1 MSPPADHSDNQKIR
15 AVIDAWG
22 EASAAGDLTAQLNL
36 MTNDVIFLTP
46 GNPPMHRDQ
55 FAVGFKAMIQVV
67 RLACRSE
74 VQEITVNGDLAL
86 CWNLLEVDFTPIEGG
101 ETVKHVGHT
110 LTALRRDPDGQWRIW
125 RDANLLA
132 LA

>member
-1 MSPPADHSDNQKIR
+1 MSEPTDEQRIR
-15 AVIDAWG
+15 AVIDAWS
-22 EASAAGDLTAQLNL
+22 EASASGDLTAQLNL
-36 MTNDVIFLTP
+36 MTQDVILLTP

-55 FAVGFKAMIQVV
+55 FAVGFKAMIAVV
-67 RLACRSE
+67 RLVCRSNI
-74 VQEITVNGDLAL
+74 QEIVVSGDLAF

-101 ETVKHVGHT
+101 ETAKHVGNT
-110 LTALRRDPDGQWRIW
+110 LTALRRGNDGQWRIW